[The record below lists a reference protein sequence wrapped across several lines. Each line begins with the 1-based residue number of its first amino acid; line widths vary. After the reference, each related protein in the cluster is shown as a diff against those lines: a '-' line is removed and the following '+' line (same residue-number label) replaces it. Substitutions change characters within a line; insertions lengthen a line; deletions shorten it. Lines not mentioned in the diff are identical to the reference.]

1 MSVYCRELFRR
12 KKCGFLH
19 TAWVVVEPA
28 VLSVCLLSCLSHSA
42 ELLTLHLGGV
52 VLCLEH
58 ISLSYP

>member
-1 MSVYCRELFRR
+1 MWF
-12 KKCGFLH
+12 FH

-52 VLCLEH
+52 VQCLEH
-58 ISLSYP
+58 TSLSYP